1 LNCVI
6 EGRITFIARPGLN
19 IQIANRAGLL
29 PRLKLVEQ
37 NHRSLHGVEERVA
50 FARTHFGAQA

>member
-1 LNCVI
+1 LNWVI
-6 EGRITFIARPGLN
+6 EGRTTFIARSGLN

-37 NHRSLHGVEERVA
+37 HHRSLHGVEERVA
-50 FARTHFGAQA
+50 FARTHFAAQA

>member
-1 LNCVI
+1 MNFVI
-6 EGRITFIARPGLN
+6 EGRNIFVARPGLN

-29 PRLKLVEQ
+29 PRLNLVELS
-37 NHRSLHGVEERVA
+37 HRSLHGVEERVA